1 MHPRQRSKC
10 FVTVAFSVTEP
21 SRRASIRWMRP
32 RGESISSCQST
43 YVGHVGRQNPQWTQ
57 SAVSSRI
64 TRRAPPAGRAPGES
78 RRRGSA
84 PRPGFLRGLVR
95 DVRDARR
102 RAHDRLR
109 ERSEGVREAG
119 GVEADPPPG
128 HALTQA
134 RLVPHVRPVLGAA
147 DERASGRELRV
158 DCPLGPL
165 EERPPHA
172 RDGGT
177 SSALGSSCEPR
188 SASTAEA
195 GSSVSTTSVP
205 VARGSGW
212 SRKLARAISASRPRE
227 PQTSRAR
234 S

>member
-64 TRRAPPAGRAPGES
+64 TRRAPPRVELPAQRVDEVRTRGRGILRVSCGTYATPTPG
-78 RRRGSA
+78 
-84 PRPGFLRGLVR
+84 
-95 DVRDARR
+95 AR
-102 RAHDRLR
+102 RLR
-109 ERSEGVREAG
+109 ERSERLREAA
-119 GVEADPPPG
+119 GVEADAPG
-128 HALTQA
+128 PRPDASA
-134 RLVPHVRPVLGAA
+134 RLVPDLRPVLGAA

-158 DCPLGPL
+158 DGPLGPL
-165 EERPPHA
+165 EENGDPPGW
-172 RDGGT
+172 RT

-212 SRKLARAISASRPRE
+212 RRKLARAISASRPRE